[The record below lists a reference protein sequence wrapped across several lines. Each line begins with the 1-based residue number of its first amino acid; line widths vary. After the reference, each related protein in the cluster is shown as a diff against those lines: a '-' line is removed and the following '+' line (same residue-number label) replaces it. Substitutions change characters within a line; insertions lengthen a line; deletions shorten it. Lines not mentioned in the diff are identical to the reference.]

1 MKVELCIVFAIPHI
15 MENIVKMVFMQ
26 IAKDKKTYKFFIISA
41 HQDLASSKIYLGWVA
56 ISVNKFVWYFE
67 SNRSAWKCS
76 KYTTIYLIYY
86 NPQ

>member
-41 HQDLASSKIYLGWVA
+41 HQDLASSKV
-56 ISVNKFVWYFE
+56 YFLIGLQLVSINLFDTLNQIDQFE
-67 SNRSAWKCS
+67 NALNR
-76 KYTTIYLIYY
+76 LLFM
-86 NPQ
+86 